1 MVHQAE
7 RMAEH
12 SSSEDG
18 VSRRGFLAASAGAA
32 ALAGISWAPAGAV
45 PWGSAST
52 IAPPPGF
59 PSDIPLSQQA
69 YANWSREIMLDSVWT
84 ATARHSDDV
93 VTLANWAFDNGY
105 TVRAKGTMHGWSP
118 LTVVPGAPS
127 DRVLLVDTMANLN
140 SVVVQH
146 GTPATVTAGAGASIE
161 AILTALER
169 EGLGWAN
176 SPAIG
181 ELSIAGALAIG
192 AHGAT
197 YPAVGETITP
207 GQSYGSLSNLIT
219 EITVVAWDE
228 GINRY
233 ALKTFHRSDVESTAF
248 LTHLGRTFV
257 TSVTLQAGEN
267 YRLRCQSFTDIPW
280 QELFAAPGS
289 PGRTYESFVEKS
301 GRVEAIWFPFTQTPW
316 LKVWTPTPVKPPESR
331 EVSGPYNYFF
341 SDAIPEEVTT
351 PLGMVAQGLQGATP
365 LFGASQFGAVAA
377 GLVLTDTDDL
387 WGWSKDVLFYLRH
400 TTLRVVAGGGAVI
413 TKRSNI
419 GRVVHEMTSW
429 LNERMTHYASLG
441 QYPVNMPFEV
451 RLCGVDDDGEVLV
464 DSAGAP
470 DLSAVRPRADRQD
483 WDTAIWMNVVSIPG
497 TAGLPAFLREMERWM
512 VANYSGD
519 YATFR
524 PEWSKGW
531 AFTDQAAYQDDEFL
545 TSTVPATFRAGG
557 DGNWDFAL
565 ATLDEH
571 DPHRVFSNTFLDRVL
586 PPS

>member
-1 MVHQAE
+1 
-7 RMAEH
+7 
-12 SSSEDG
+12 
-18 VSRRGFLAASAGAA
+18 
-32 ALAGISWAPAGAV
+32 
-45 PWGSAST
+45 
-52 IAPPPGF
+52 
-59 PSDIPLSQQA
+59 
-69 YANWSREIMLDSVWT
+69 MLESVWT

-176 SPAIG
+176 APAIG

-228 GINRY
+228 GRNRY
-233 ALKTFHRSDVESTAF
+233 GLKTFHRSDDEITAF

-267 YRLRCQSFTDIPW
+267 YRLRCRSFTDIPW

-316 LKVWTPTPVKPPESR
+316 LKIWTPTPVKPPESR

-341 SDAIPEEVTT
+341 SDSIPEEVTT
-351 PLGMVAQGLQGATP
+351 PLGMVAQGLQAATP

-377 GLVLTDTDDL
+377 GLALTDTDDL

-451 RLCGVDDDGEVLV
+451 RLCGVDDSGEVLV
-464 DSAGAP
+464 DSAGVP

-531 AFTDQAAYQDDEFL
+531 AFTEQAAYQDDEFL

-571 DPHRVFSNTFLDRVL
+571 DPHRVFSNTFIDRVL

>member
-1 MVHQAE
+1 
-7 RMAEH
+7 
-12 SSSEDG
+12 
-18 VSRRGFLAASAGAA
+18 
-32 ALAGISWAPAGAV
+32 
-45 PWGSAST
+45 
-52 IAPPPGF
+52 
-59 PSDIPLSQQA
+59 
-69 YANWSREIMLDSVWT
+69 MLESVWT

-146 GTPATVTAGAGASIE
+146 GAPATVTAGAGASIE

-176 SPAIG
+176 APAIG

-228 GINRY
+228 GRNRY
-233 ALKTFHRSDVESTAF
+233 GLKTFHRSDDEITAF

-267 YRLRCQSFTDIPW
+267 YRLRCRSFTDIPW

-351 PLGMVAQGLQGATP
+351 PLGMVAQGLQAATP

-377 GLVLTDTDDL
+377 GLALTDTDDL

-451 RLCGVDDDGEVLV
+451 RLCGVDDSGEVLV
-464 DSAGAP
+464 DSAGVP

>member
-1 MVHQAE
+1 VVHQAE
-7 RMAEH
+7 RKAEH
-12 SSSEDG
+12 SSREDG
-18 VSRRGFLAASAGAA
+18 VSRRGFLAASVGAA

-69 YANWSREIMLDSVWT
+69 YANWSREIMLESVWT

-176 SPAIG
+176 APAIG

-228 GINRY
+228 GRNRY
-233 ALKTFHRSDVESTAF
+233 GLKTFHRSDDEITAF

-267 YRLRCQSFTDIPW
+267 YRLRCRSFTDIPW

-316 LKVWTPTPVKPPESR
+316 LKIWTPT
-331 EVSGPYNYFF
+331 
-341 SDAIPEEVTT
+341 
-351 PLGMVAQGLQGATP
+351 L
-365 LFGASQFGAVAA
+365 
-377 GLVLTDTDDL
+377 
-387 WGWSKDVLFYLRH
+387 
-400 TTLRVVAGGGAVI
+400 
-413 TKRSNI
+413 
-419 GRVVHEMTSW
+419 
-429 LNERMTHYASLG
+429 
-441 QYPVNMPFEV
+441 
-451 RLCGVDDDGEVLV
+451 
-464 DSAGAP
+464 
-470 DLSAVRPRADRQD
+470 
-483 WDTAIWMNVVSIPG
+483 
-497 TAGLPAFLREMERWM
+497 
-512 VANYSGD
+512 
-519 YATFR
+519 
-524 PEWSKGW
+524 
-531 AFTDQAAYQDDEFL
+531 
-545 TSTVPATFRAGG
+545 
-557 DGNWDFAL
+557 
-565 ATLDEH
+565 
-571 DPHRVFSNTFLDRVL
+571 
-586 PPS
+586 